1 MWELLLPWQRAFNSW
16 WNSDGK
22 KDWPDQCLP
31 WESCSLLTSKA
42 CSERELNVL
51 YLEVGK
57 ANCLAPLVKVWI
69 NHFSV
74 SAKIAC
80 SYLMALVYFC
90 IFFNKL
96 ADEPFSP
103 SPFVSSSFSPRWR
116 KKKKNNWKY
125 PMGITSW
132 ANRIRRGDLVSQ
144 TSQFS
149 TALIFLDQMWL
160 PTPSPTW
167 VSLCCILYSIAYNSV
182 YLEKLQYCLGGMLL
196 LYFKQLLQQQNMENT
211 AL

>member
-1 MWELLLPWQRAFNSW
+1 
-16 WNSDGK
+16 
-22 KDWPDQCLP
+22 
-31 WESCSLLTSKA
+31 
-42 CSERELNVL
+42 
-51 YLEVGK
+51 
-57 ANCLAPLVKVWI
+57 
-69 NHFSV
+69 
-74 SAKIAC
+74 
-80 SYLMALVYFC
+80 MALVYFC